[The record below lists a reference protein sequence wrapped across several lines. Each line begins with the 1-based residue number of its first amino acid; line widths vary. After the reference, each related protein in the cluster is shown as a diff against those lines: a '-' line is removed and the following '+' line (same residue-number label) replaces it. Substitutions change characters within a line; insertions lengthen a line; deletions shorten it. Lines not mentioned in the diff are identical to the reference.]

1 MADSEHIKF
10 DYNEAD
16 HTVTVECD
24 IPEEHIGRQ
33 ATFTVHAVAEVQDSD
48 PKDSEKSIFS
58 RSFRVENTRVT
69 FELPFKKVRSYAFKG
84 SNIHI
89 VWKVKLKIDDGIILD
104 TTYKKDFSCPLS
116 KPSQKEDAA
125 RLIDPRDR
133 SYYATNLGA
142 RTSAEQMQFLVVW
155 VGGIFLL
162 AMITIGVLV
171 IDLKMSFFTNK
182 GILTGIAFFV
192 DCLVVVGMYMWTRVL
207 LRGFLTFNRS
217 YLANIGSMDK
227 VSALKKVDRDTLV
240 SLRDLV
246 QGRCRVDLKDVTL
259 RVVACNMEKGQYYR
273 RSRERNSN
281 GKMVE
286 KITTVDFSELI
297 QAILLFEQK
306 VDHIAA
312 GTSIQEHF
320 SGEFSFAPMYD
331 YLYPPNRIS
340 AKHGIDVYWEVQL
353 LMPKLK
359 DQELVGPVSHFRY
372 EEFFQ
377 APAPSD
383 EPRISA

>member
-10 DYNEAD
+10 DYSEAD
-16 HTVTVECD
+16 HTVAVDCD
-24 IPEEHIGRQ
+24 IPEEHIGRK
-33 ATFTVHAVAEVQDSD
+33 ATFTVHAVAEVKDSD
-48 PKDSEKSIFS
+48 PKDSKKSIFS
-58 RSFRVENTRVT
+58 RSFQVENTRLR

-89 VWKVKLKIDDGIILD
+89 VWKVKLKIDDGIIFD
-104 TTYKKDFSCPLS
+104 TTYKKDFSRPLS
-116 KPSQKEDAA
+116 KPPQKGDAA
-125 RLIDPRDR
+125 QLIDPKDHIDYHKNIGAL
-133 SYYATNLGA
+133 SFADQVQFWVILFGGMLLITVLTLGA
-142 RTSAEQMQFLVVW
+142 
-155 VGGIFLL
+155 
-162 AMITIGVLV
+162 LV
-171 IDLKMSFFTNK
+171 IDFRPSPSTSSSDDE
-182 GILTGIAFFV
+182 GGGVVTGIA
-192 DCLVVVGMYMWTRVL
+192 LVVDVLVGFGMYWGLQGRLRRYMTFNLSKRVL
-207 LRGFLTFNRS
+207 
-217 YLANIGSMDK
+217 M
-227 VSALKKVDRDTLV
+227 KKVDRNTWV
-240 SLRDLV
+240 SVTDLV
-246 QGRCRVDLKDVTL
+246 QGRSKADLEDVTL

-273 RSRERNSN
+273 GSGSDRS
-281 GKMVE
+281 
-286 KITTVDFSELI
+286 TVDFSEPI

>member
-273 RSRERNSN
+273 GSGSDRS
-281 GKMVE
+281 
-286 KITTVDFSELI
+286 TVDFSEPI

-312 GTSIQEHF
+312 GTSIREHF
-320 SGEFSFAPMYD
+320 SGEFGFAAMFD

-340 AKHGIDVYWEVQL
+340 ANHGIDVYWEVQL
-353 LMPKLK
+353 LVRHLI
-359 DQELVGPVSHFRY
+359 DQELVGPVSNRFRY
-372 EEFFQ
+372 EDFFQ

>member
-10 DYNEAD
+10 DYSEAD
-16 HTVTVECD
+16 HTVAVDCD
-24 IPEEHIGRQ
+24 IPEEHIGRK

-162 AMITIGVLV
+162 AMITFGVLV

-273 RSRERNSN
+273 GSGSDRS
-281 GKMVE
+281 
-286 KITTVDFSELI
+286 TVDFSEPI

-312 GTSIQEHF
+312 GTSIREHF
-320 SGEFSFAPMYD
+320 SGEFGFAAMFD

-340 AKHGIDVYWEVQL
+340 ANHGIDVYWEVQL
-353 LMPKLK
+353 LVRHLI
-359 DQELVGPVSHFRY
+359 DQELVGPVSNRFRY
-372 EEFFQ
+372 EDFFQ

>member
-1 MADSEHIKF
+1 MADSEHVKF

-89 VWKVKLKIDDGIILD
+89 VWKVKLKIDDGIIFD
-104 TTYKKDFSCPLS
+104 TTYKKDFSRPLS
-116 KPSQKEDAA
+116 KPPQKGDAA
-125 RLIDPRDR
+125 QLIDPKDHIDYHKNIGAL
-133 SYYATNLGA
+133 SFADKVQFWVILFGGMLLITVLTLGA
-142 RTSAEQMQFLVVW
+142 
-155 VGGIFLL
+155 
-162 AMITIGVLV
+162 LV
-171 IDLKMSFFTNK
+171 IDFRPSPSTSSSDDE
-182 GILTGIAFFV
+182 GSGVVTGFA
-192 DCLVVVGMYMWTRVL
+192 LVVDVLVGFGMYWGLQGRLRRYMTFNLSKRVL
-207 LRGFLTFNRS
+207 
-217 YLANIGSMDK
+217 M
-227 VSALKKVDRDTLV
+227 KKVDRNTWV
-240 SLRDLV
+240 SVTDLV
-246 QGRCRVDLKDVTL
+246 QGRSKADLEDVTL

-273 RSRERNSN
+273 GSGSDR
-281 GKMVE
+281 
-286 KITTVDFSELI
+286 TTVDFSEPI

-312 GTSIQEHF
+312 GTSIREHF
-320 SGEFSFAPMYD
+320 SGEFGFAAMFD

-340 AKHGIDVYWEVQL
+340 ANHGIDVYWEVQL
-353 LMPKLK
+353 LGRHLI
-359 DQELVGPVSHFRY
+359 DQELVGPVSNRFRY
-372 EEFFQ
+372 EDFFQ